1 MTITIA
7 QGAFFPVPPALGGAV
22 EKIWFDLGRQFASFG
37 HTVYH
42 VSRTFSGYPTR
53 EIIEG
58 VHHLRVKGYSA
69 PKFRIL
75 YKLYDLIYS
84 GRVARVLRRSD
95 ILVTH
100 TFWLPVLVRNKQF
113 GKLYVHVARFP
124 KGQLRLY
131 RNVDRLQ
138 TVSSAVA
145 LEMRRQAPELNNRI
159 HVVPYPIELPKT
171 TREDGDLPMGQSEIV
186 RILYA
191 GRVHPEKGLDLFLD
205 SLSKLSQAVAK
216 SVSVQIVGP
225 WEVSQ
230 GGGGVRYSEKLKKVS
245 RKLRVEVEWVGPIFD
260 RAALGRYYQN
270 ADIFLYPSVA
280 AKGESFG
287 VAPLEAMAHG
297 CAVVVSSLDCFTD
310 FIEHRRNGVIFD
322 HTGNGASTRLAETLT
337 DLVLDEKERKRLGR
351 AARIRAE
358 GFSLRNVSEH
368 YIRDFEELLR
378 AS

>member
-22 EKIWFDLGRQFASFG
+22 EKIWFDLGRQFARFG

-42 VSRTFSGYPTR
+42 VSRTFSGYPSR
-53 EIIEG
+53 EICEG

-69 PKFRIL
+69 PRSPIL
-75 YKLYDLIYS
+75 YKLHDLLYS
-84 GRVARVLRRSD
+84 RRVVRVLPRSD

-100 TFWLPVLVRNKQF
+100 TFWLPVLVRNKRF
-113 GKLYVHVARFP
+113 GRIYVHVARYP

-131 RNVDRLQ
+131 RHADRLQ

-145 LEMRRQAPELNNRI
+145 IEMRRQAPGLKKRI
-159 HVVPYPIELPKT
+159 HVIPNPIELPEST
-171 TREDGDLPMGQSEIV
+171 GEDGDLLRGESEMV
-186 RILYA
+186 RILYV

-205 SLSKLSQAVAK
+205 SLSNLSPAVVK
-216 SVSVQIVGP
+216 SVCVQIVGP

-245 RKLRVEVEWVGPIFD
+245 RKLGVEVEWVGPIFD
-260 RAALGRYYQN
+260 RAALSSYYQN

-297 CAVVVSSLDCFTD
+297 CVTVVSSLDCFTD

-322 HTGNGASTRLAETLT
+322 HTGNRASTRLAEALT